1 MSIRTKAM
9 VWGAA
14 LLLLMLGAGLYAY
27 GKLEPS
33 RHFRQTEI
41 PVLAT
46 PDTAGADAA
55 GNGSAAGPLT
65 AKAGA
70 GVAAK
75 VDSGGSTGG
84 SGSAGSIGSTG
95 SIAPGSIGPAGSVGS
110 AGNAG
115 SAGNLGSAGFHG
127 PGTSAKGS
135 SQRPQP
141 AGFNI
146 LILGTDARD
155 REASRTDVIM
165 LAHVDPEQPLVN
177 LVSIPRDTRVPL
189 SGIGY
194 TKINHAHAL
203 GELHGDTRSGTK
215 SAVQAVSNLC
225 SCTINYYIKTDFEG
239 FEHFIDT
246 LGGLDVHLDAP
257 VKLTYAYMTL
267 PAGKN
272 HLSGAEALDLVRE
285 RKSLP
290 GGDSGRQANQ
300 AMVLKEIIRSV
311 IQPKNLKNLPSLI
324 EQVRED
330 VLDTNLRDADLIS
343 LAWLAKDL
351 KEDQFRYAQLPGQ
364 SGKAWD
370 PLVKNELYY
379 WVPDAPAWEK
389 LAKELLQ

>member
-1 MSIRTKAM
+1 MKFRRKAM
-9 VWGAA
+9 LWGAA
-14 LLLLMLGAGLYAY
+14 LLLLLLGAGLYAY
-27 GKLEPS
+27 GKFEPS
-33 RHFRQTEI
+33 RHFRQAEI

-46 PDTAGADAA
+46 PDTAAADAA
-55 GNGSAAGPLT
+55 GNKPAGAM

-70 GVAAK
+70 DAAARA
-75 VDSGGSTGG
+75 GGN
-84 SGSAGSIGSTG
+84 GSAGSDGSTG
-95 SIAPGSIGPAGSVGS
+95 SDGSD
-110 AGNAG
+110 
-115 SAGNLGSAGFHG
+115 G
-127 PGTSAKGS
+127 PGQPAKDPS
-135 SQRPQP
+135 IRSQQP

-146 LILGTDARD
+146 LILGTDARE

-165 LAHVDPEQPLVN
+165 LAHVDPEQPRIN

-203 GELHGDTRSGTK
+203 GELHGNTRSGTK
-215 SAVQAVSNLC
+215 AAIQAVSNLC

-246 LGGLDVHLDAP
+246 LGGLDVQLDAP
-257 VKLTYAYMTL
+257 VKLTYAHMTL
-267 PAGKN
+267 PAGSN

-300 AMVLKEIIRSV
+300 AMVLKEIVHSV
-311 IQPKNLKNLPSLI
+311 IQPKNLKNLPALI

-330 VLDTNLRDADLIS
+330 VLDTNLRDSDLIS

-351 KEDQFRYAQLPGQ
+351 NEEQFRYDQLPGH

-379 WVPDAPAWEK
+379 WMPDAPAWEK
-389 LAKELLQ
+389 LAKELLHGKPAADEKQQ

>member
-1 MSIRTKAM
+1 MKIRTKAM
-9 VWGAA
+9 ILGAS

-33 RHFRQTEI
+33 RHFRQAEI

-46 PDTAGADAA
+46 PDTAGTGAA
-55 GNGSAAGPLT
+55 GNEPAGT
-65 AKAGA
+65 MAAKAGA
-70 GVAAK
+70 GVAARA
-75 VDSGGSTGG
+75 DSGDGPADSVVGF
-84 SGSAGSIGSTG
+84 TG
-95 SIAPGSIGPAGSVGS
+95 SIGS

-115 SAGNLGSAGFHG
+115 SAGNLGSAGSHG
-127 PGTSAKGS
+127 PGPSAKDLS
-135 SQRPQP
+135 LRPQQS

-165 LAHVDPEQPLVN
+165 LAHVDPEQPRVN
-177 LVSIPRDTRVPL
+177 LVSIPRDTRVAL

-215 SAVQAVSNLC
+215 AAIQAVSNLC

-257 VKLTYAYMTL
+257 VKLTYAYTTL
-267 PAGKN
+267 PAGDN

-351 KEDQFRYAQLPGQ
+351 KEDQFRYDQLPGQ

-370 PLVKNELYY
+370 PLIKNELYY
-379 WVPDAPAWEK
+379 WMPDAPAWEK
-389 LAKELLQ
+389 LAEELLQ

>member
-1 MSIRTKAM
+1 MKIRTKAM
-9 VWGAA
+9 ILGAS

-33 RHFRQTEI
+33 RHFRQAEI

-46 PDTAGADAA
+46 PDTAGTGAA
-55 GNGSAAGPLT
+55 GNEPAGT
-65 AKAGA
+65 MAAKAGA
-70 GVAAK
+70 GVAARA
-75 VDSGGSTGG
+75 DSGDGPADSVVGF
-84 SGSAGSIGSTG
+84 TG
-95 SIAPGSIGPAGSVGS
+95 SIGS

-115 SAGNLGSAGFHG
+115 SAGNLGSAGSHG
-127 PGTSAKGS
+127 PGPSAKDLS
-135 SQRPQP
+135 LRPQQS

-165 LAHVDPEQPLVN
+165 LAHVDPEQPRVN

-215 SAVQAVSNLC
+215 AAIQAVSNLC

-257 VKLTYAYMTL
+257 VKLTYAYTTL
-267 PAGKN
+267 PAGDN

-351 KEDQFRYAQLPGQ
+351 KEDQFRYDQLPGQ

-370 PLVKNELYY
+370 PLIKNELYY
-379 WVPDAPAWEK
+379 WMPDAPAWEK
-389 LAKELLQ
+389 LAEELLQ

>member
-1 MSIRTKAM
+1 MNIRTKAM
-9 VWGAA
+9 IWGAA

-33 RHFRQTEI
+33 RHFRQAEI

-46 PDTAGADAA
+46 PDTAGTGAA
-55 GNGSAAGPLT
+55 GNEPAGT
-65 AKAGA
+65 MAAKAGA
-70 GVAAK
+70 GAAARA
-75 VDSGGSTGG
+75 DSVGFT
-84 SGSAGSIGSTG
+84 GSIGS
-95 SIAPGSIGPAGSVGS
+95 ADSVGS

-115 SAGNLGSAGFHG
+115 SAGSHG
-127 PGTSAKGS
+127 PGPSAKGLS
-135 SQRPQP
+135 LRPQQS

-165 LAHVDPEQPLVN
+165 LAHVDPEQPRVN
-177 LVSIPRDTRVPL
+177 LVSIPRDTRVAL

-215 SAVQAVSNLC
+215 AAIQAVSNLC

-257 VKLTYAYMTL
+257 VKLTYAYTTL
-267 PAGKN
+267 PAGDN

-351 KEDQFRYAQLPGQ
+351 KEDQFRYDQLPGQ

-389 LAKELLQ
+389 LAEELLQ